1 MPAPPTSRLDLRR
14 VAGILAVIVLITGT
28 GAVVLAG
35 LADSGPP
42 SPDPDAA
49 GSTATGVGPPRSYFV
64 SPDGDDAGDGSSPD
78 RPLRTIQRALDA
90 AAPGSVVQ
98 LAPGS
103 YLQDI
108 QTRRDGLPG
117 SPITISG
124 PPEAVVRGGGAG
136 HVVEV
141 DHNHHVLSGFV
152 VDGLFGERDSPDGYR
167 SKLLWIQ
174 GRERNGVSGV
184 SVENMV
190 IRNALGECVR
200 LRYFAVANEI
210 AHSTI
215 ANCGLEDY
223 EFGGDGKN
231 GEGIYIGTAPEQR
244 DNGVNLTDDVDR
256 SSRNWIHDNH
266 IDTQANECVDIK
278 EGAVGNIV
286 EGNSCTGQRDPDSGG
301 FDARGSGNVFR
312 LNDIFGNLGPGI
324 RLGGDRPNDGTHNDV
339 HDNTIRDNEGGG
351 VKFVRVPQ
359 GKICGNTMSGNSR
372 DAVGDFADRFVPGA
386 ACG

>member
-1 MPAPPTSRLDLRR
+1 M
-14 VAGILAVIVLITGT
+14 VAILVIAGT
-28 GAVVLAG
+28 GVFVLAKLSDG
-35 LADSGPP
+35 GPRSTDSNG
-42 SPDPDAA
+42 A
-49 GSTATGVGPPRSYFV
+49 GTTATGVGPPRPYFV
-64 SPDGDDAGDGSSPD
+64 SPDGDDASDGWSSD

-141 DHNHHVLSGFV
+141 GHNHHVLSGFV
-152 VDGLFGERDSPDGYR
+152 IDGLFGDRDSADAYR

-174 GRERNGVSGV
+174 GRERNAGVSGV
-184 SVENMV
+184 RVENMV

-210 AHSTI
+210 AHTTI
-215 ANCGLEDY
+215 ANCGLDDY
-223 EFGGDGKN
+223 EFDGDGKN

-278 EGAVGNIV
+278 EGAGGNIV
-286 EGNSCTGQRDPDSGG
+286 ERNSCTGQRDPDSGG
-301 FDARGSGNVFR
+301 FDVRGSNNILRLNNVFGNV
-312 LNDIFGNLGPGI
+312 GPGI
-324 RLGGDRPNDGTHNDV
+324 RLGGDRPDDGTHNDV

-351 VKFVRVPQ
+351 MKFLRVPQ

-386 ACG
+386 ACS